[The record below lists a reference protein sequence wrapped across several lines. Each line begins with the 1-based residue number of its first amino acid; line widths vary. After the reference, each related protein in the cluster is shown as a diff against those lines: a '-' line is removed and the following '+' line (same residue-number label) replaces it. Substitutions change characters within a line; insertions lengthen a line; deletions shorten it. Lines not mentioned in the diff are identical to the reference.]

1 MEISRKIEDSY
12 VSLFGKKSDIKIKAP
27 GRINILGEHTDYNNG
42 FVMPSAIDKAIY
54 FSIGKRADSKV
65 CISAI
70 DLNCYFEAEDIN
82 DLTNKPNDWSNHLVG
97 VILEIRKLGLA
108 FENGINVCFGGD
120 IPNGAGLSSSAAV
133 EAGIGFGLNEIF
145 ELNLSLLQLAKIAQ
159 ATEHN
164 YVGVKCG
171 IMDMYASLFSRKNHV
186 IRLDCENLEHDYI
199 PADFKEHTFIL
210 VNSGVKHNLADTQY
224 NVRRNQ
230 CQTGVEALNK
240 KFGNIRTLRDVNFEQ
255 LEQIKFEIDPITF
268 ARCNYI
274 LDEKERVMLASKAL
288 ENHDFEKLGEI
299 MNLTH
304 EGLSSM
310 YEVSCSELDFLA
322 TEALKIDGVSGSRMM
337 GGGFGGCTLNLIKKE
352 AVADFKEKISLAY
365 QLKFRITPEI
375 YTANLSEG
383 VHKIA

>member
-1 MEISRKIEDSY
+1 MDISKKIEESY
-12 VSLFGKKSDIKIKAP
+12 VSLFGKNSDIKIKAP

-42 FVMPSAIDKAIY
+42 FVMPSAIDKGIY
-54 FSIGKRADSKV
+54 FSIGKREDSKI
-65 CISAI
+65 CISAL
-70 DLNCYFEAEDIN
+70 DLENYYEADDIN
-82 DLTNKPNDWSNHLVG
+82 QLVTKTKDWSNHLVG
-97 VILEIRKLGLA
+97 VILEIKKLGFA
-108 FENGINVCFGGD
+108 FNKGVNICFGGD

-145 ELNLSLLQLAKIAQ
+145 GFNLGLLQLAKIAQ

-186 IRLDCENLEHDYI
+186 IRLDCESLTHDYI
-199 PADFKEHTFIL
+199 PADFENHTFIL
-210 VNSGVKHNLADTQY
+210 INSGVKHNLADTEY

-230 CQTGVEALNK
+230 CQVGVEALNLR
-240 KFGNIRTLRDVNFEQ
+240 FGNINTLRDATFEQ
-255 LEQIKFEIDPITF
+255 WEQVKADIDSITYN
-268 ARCNYI
+268 RCKYI

-288 ENHDFEKLGEI
+288 ENQDFKRLGEI
-299 MNLTH
+299 MNQTH
-304 EGLSSM
+304 EGLSKM
-310 YEVSCSELDFLA
+310 YEVSCTELDFLA
-322 TEALKIDGVSGSRMM
+322 TEALKIEGVLGSRMM

-352 AVADFKEKISLAY
+352 AEADFREKINAAY
-365 QLKFRITPEI
+365 QHKFVIIPEI